1 MAIEVSV
8 TTALVHPIVRLDHRV
23 RTVISPLWCLVIFS
37 LLENTGRATPLLALL
52 LFLHAIAW
60 PQIAYFSA
68 MGANG
73 KQAEHR
79 NMLVDSV
86 LIGAWVSV
94 MYMSLWPSVL
104 LVSVMGYCNLAVGGT
119 RLFIQGWAGLA
130 LGYIGGGLL
139 AGFLLH
145 PASPNLTTA
154 ASIAGILLL
163 GWLFA
168 SHSYIQTRRLVD
180 GRKMLLAQ
188 KLMLEGK
195 SAELEQARA
204 AADTANQSKSI
215 YLANMSHELR
225 TPLNAIIGYSELLAE
240 EAGDNGHVELIPD
253 LEKIHVA
260 GKHLLAMINDVLD
273 LSKIESGKMELSL
286 EKLSVNVLLDGVMD
300 TIEPLVHKQGNTL
313 VLDACDLGSM
323 TTDVTKLRQIL
334 INLLGNASKFTEHGM
349 IHLRARRESV
359 GSRSWLVFSVQD
371 TGIGIAP
378 AQQDKLFEP
387 FAQADAA
394 TRGKYGGTG
403 LGLALSRR
411 FSELLGGDIQLES
424 VPGEGTT
431 FTVRVP
437 ANVRAARGTSSDA
450 VPDADAVATS
460 APATAAGTILIV
472 DDDVAG
478 SAVMGRM
485 LTREGFQTVPA
496 ADGEEGLR
504 LARELHPDLI
514 LLDVMMPSADGWTV
528 LSELKADPGLAGI
541 PVVMISVTRE
551 KTLGFAVGAADYLIK
566 PVTRES
572 LLLTVGKYLGL
583 GAERPILVV
592 DDDATTRSMLRRLLE
607 RQGWKVVEAANGAEG
622 LARVEEVRP
631 SLVLLDLMM
640 PQMSGFAFLAALNDR
655 RLLDVALP
663 VVVLTAKELTRQEHK
678 VLAGYAQNVIQKG
691 SYTGDQLEHEVR
703 RALQARWQASG
714 P

>member
-1 MAIEVSV
+1 VPTSI
-8 TTALVHPIVRLDHRV
+8 VHPIVSLNYRLRMYFEPIGAV
-23 RTVISPLWCLVIFS
+23 VV
-37 LLENTGRATPLLALL
+37 LALL
-52 LFLHAIAW
+52 YEAGRASPWMIGLLVLWAFVW

-68 MGANG
+68 RGSNG
-73 KQAEHR
+73 KRAEHR
-79 NMLVDSV
+79 NLLVDSV
-86 LIGAWVSV
+86 VMGAWASA
-94 MYMSLWPSVL
+94 MYFSLWPSVL
-104 LVSVMGYCNLAVGGT
+104 LISAVSNSNLGVGGT
-119 RLFIQGWAGLA
+119 RLFGKGLA
-130 LGYIGGGLL
+130 SIAVGLIGVGLL
-139 AGFLLH
+139 TGFQIQT
-145 PASPNLTTA
+145 ASPLWPA
-154 ASIAGILLL
+154 LVSIAGIFIV

-168 SHSYIQTRRLVD
+168 AQAYTQGRRFVA
-180 GRKMLLAQ
+180 GRKMLEAQ
-188 KLMLEGK
+188 KLALEEK
-195 SAELEQARA
+195 STELEQARE

-260 GKHLLAMINDVLD
+260 GKHLLGMINDVLD

-286 EKLSVNVLLDGVMD
+286 EKLPVDALLDGVID
-300 TIEPLVHKQGNTL
+300 TIEPLVHKRGNRL
-313 VLDACDLGSM
+313 ILDAGDLGSM

-334 INLLGNASKFTEHGM
+334 INLLGNASKFTENGT

-359 GSRSWLVFSVQD
+359 GSRGWLVFSVQD
-371 TGIGIAP
+371 TGIGITP
-378 AQQDKLFEP
+378 AQQEKLFEP
-387 FAQADAA
+387 FAQADAS
-394 TRGKYGGTG
+394 TRGTYGGTG

-437 ANVRAARGTSSDA
+437 ANARTPRGTSSGA
-450 VPDADAVATS
+450 ASGADSVTTS
-460 APATAAGTILIV
+460 APAIAAGTILIV
-472 DDDVAG
+472 DDDAAG
-478 SAVMGRM
+478 SEMMART
-485 LTREGFQTVPA
+485 LTREGFRTVPA

-528 LSELKADPGLAGI
+528 LSQLKADPGLAGI

-566 PVTRES
+566 PVARES
-572 LLLTVGKYLGL
+572 LLLAVGKYLGR
-583 GAERPILVV
+583 GSEHPILVV
-592 DDDATTRSMLRRLLE
+592 DDDTTTRSMLRRLLE

-622 LARVEEVRP
+622 LARVEEARP

-663 VVVLTAKELTRQEHK
+663 VVVLTAKELTREEHK